1 MVGTYKS
8 GFPPGLSTPTLC
20 PFFRID
26 LYRLF
31 VEHGASC
38 LVRCTKQL
46 TQSHS
51 LNFIMAG
58 ADYWLFQLRFNF
70 SNTLYGRIDP
80 STVFSTFD

>member
-8 GFPPGLSTPTLC
+8 GFLPGLSTPTLC

-46 TQSHS
+46 TQSYS
-51 LNFIMAG
+51 LNFIMIVPTAVQFFK
-58 ADYWLFQLRFNF
+58 YIVRENRSFHSFFNF
-70 SNTLYGRIDP
+70 
-80 STVFSTFD
+80 